1 MDTGGL
7 DRRDSTSARGWSKKN
22 TAAPA
27 AIGRSRG
34 GLTTRIHAAVDA
46 LGNAVQLHLSGG
58 EAADCTHFAHVLQAL
73 PEAPGAVV
81 ADKAYDTN
89 AIVEA
94 VAARGATVVIPATEN
109 RKQEREI
116 DNNLYEDRNKVER
129 FFGAS
134 KSIAP

>member
-1 MDTGGL
+1 M
-7 DRRDSTSARGWSKKN
+7 
-22 TAAPA
+22 
-27 AIGRSRG
+27 
-34 GLTTRIHAAVDA
+34 TTRIHAAVDA

-129 FFGAS
+129 FFRRIKEYRAVATRYDKTAGSFLATVS
-134 KSIAP
+134 LVAILDWMR